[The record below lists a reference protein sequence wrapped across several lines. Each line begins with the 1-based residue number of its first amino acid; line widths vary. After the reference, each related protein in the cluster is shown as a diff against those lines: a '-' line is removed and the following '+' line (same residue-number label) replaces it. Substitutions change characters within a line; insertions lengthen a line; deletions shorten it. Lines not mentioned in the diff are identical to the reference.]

1 VQLEGT
7 GVTVTEVAPPAVET
21 PLLRGEF
28 AEEMKGQK
36 GMDVKVLAA
45 RAIAGI
51 EAGKLQILRGS
62 VLKAMSRIAPQFMLK
77 QMVKMAKP
85 NEPASK
91 QRNLDLVVTGV
102 RSPLCA

>member
-1 VQLEGT
+1 L
-7 GVTVTEVAPPAVET
+7 APPAVET

-51 EAGKLQILRGS
+51 ESGNLEIRPGLS
-62 VLKAMSRIAPQFMLK
+62 NVLKAMSRIAPQFMLK
-77 QMVKMAKP
+77 QMTKMAML
-85 NEPASK
+85 K
-91 QRNLDLVVTGV
+91 Q
-102 RSPLCA
+102 